1 VGSDEGS
8 EEQGCLDRKAC
19 YSTARATVNVRNP
32 LEMKFAR
39 LAASATPLFLLASGI
54 SVARAADSPLVV
66 RVSPAAAPCTRA
78 AARAWEASRGAPVTL
93 TIGALPGTEPAD
105 AFVGASVELT
115 RVLEGGAGS
124 LDSEVSVATIPWV
137 LAVAA
142 GSSTGVRSLSD
153 LGRAEEPVALLGG
166 PAAYEARR
174 ALAEKGGARV
184 RETTE
189 ADELRTAPVAIVP
202 LSLAGPGE
210 RHALD
215 IRPIRVV
222 AAVAEQSGRPEAAR
236 AFVRFLGTETG
247 QKAFST
253 CGQTAPAR

>member
-1 VGSDEGS
+1 
-8 EEQGCLDRKAC
+8 
-19 YSTARATVNVRNP
+19 
-32 LEMKFAR
+32 MKFVTFTA
-39 LAASATPLFLLASGI
+39 AASVLFLLASARSI
-54 SVARAADSPLVV
+54 VRAADSPLVV

-78 AARAWEASRGAPVTL
+78 AARAWEASRGAPVSL
-93 TIGALPGTEPAD
+93 VVGALPGTDHAD

-115 RVLEGGAGS
+115 RVLEGGAGA

-142 GSSTGVRSLSD
+142 GTPPGVRSLSD

-166 PAAYEARR
+166 PAGYEARR

-189 ADELRTAPVAIVP
+189 AEELRAAAVAIVP

-222 AAVAEQSGRPEAAR
+222 AAVAEQTPRPEAAR
-236 AFVRFLGTETG
+236 AFVRFLGSETG
-247 QKAFST
+247 QKAFSA
-253 CGQTAPAR
+253 CGQPAAPSR